1 MHLDGGNLYH
11 SPSMIMLH
19 MKVVMIKKGITIKV
33 NFTIKLL
40 VNSDVAI
47 GAFCVYTGVNM
58 NTWTLPIVA
67 GMKGCEWIFFKFFT
81 V

>member
-1 MHLDGGNLYH
+1 MILHHIKGG
-11 SPSMIMLH
+11 
-19 MKVVMIKKGITIKV
+19 MIKNWINVKV
-33 NFTIKLL
+33 NFTLKLL
-40 VNSDVAI
+40 VNSAAAI